1 MTQVA
6 ICVILGVS
14 AVATFML
21 NGRQW
26 PTFVV
31 TLIFGC
37 YFGHTSAG
45 QWCMARVDDFFGLV
59 NSWLS

>member
-1 MTQVA
+1 MTQIA
-6 ICVILGVS
+6 ICVILATA

-26 PTFVV
+26 PTFLV
-31 TLIFGC
+31 TLLFGL

-45 QWCMARVDDFFGLV
+45 QWVMGRVDWVFGQI
-59 NSWLS
+59 NQWLS

>member
-6 ICVILGVS
+6 ISVILCTA

-31 TLIFGC
+31 TLLFGL
-37 YFGHTSAG
+37 YLGHTSLG
-45 QWCMARVDDFFGLV
+45 EWIMSWVDKFFGWINGL
-59 NSWLS
+59 LA